1 MTANAGVMPSEE
13 IVGNGSPIP
22 EAGAPTSSMAG
33 EVVVGSLVASTGPSA
48 GTSTPQPQMGAATTS
63 EVAGDDPV
71 EEPEVV
77 SGHPFLRASWDVSL
91 DEVMGTTHRELH
103 QA

>member
-1 MTANAGVMPSEE
+1 MTANAGVMPSEA
-13 IVGNGSPIP
+13 IVSNGSPIP
-22 EAGAPTSSMAG
+22 EAGTMTLSMAG
-33 EVVVGSLVASTGPSA
+33 EAVVGNLVASTGPSA
-48 GTSTPQPQMGAATTS
+48 GASTPQPQMGAATTS

-77 SGHPFLRASWDVSL
+77 PGHPVLMASGDVSL